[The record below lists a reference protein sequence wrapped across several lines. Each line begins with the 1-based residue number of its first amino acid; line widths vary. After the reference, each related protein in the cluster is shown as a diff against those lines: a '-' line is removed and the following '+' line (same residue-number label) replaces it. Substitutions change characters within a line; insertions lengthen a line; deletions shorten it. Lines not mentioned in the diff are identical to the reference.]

1 MILHIAKKEFREALR
16 DNKFRI
22 SAGLLTILVVFAM
35 LVSWNYY
42 QKVNQEYQQAN
53 QTIRSQWE
61 TQTPKN
67 PHSAAH
73 FGTFAFKPVQTLS
86 LIDNGLDK
94 YLGVSVFLEAH
105 KQNTAAYKQIADQN
119 DLARFA
125 ELTPAFV
132 FVYLLPLLIILLA
145 FNTITAEK
153 ENDTLRLL
161 LSQGISFRQLA
172 MGKMAGIWLILLT
185 LLLPI
190 FSVGLVLILV
200 SENKSSAIGN
210 YILLIFSLLLY
221 YTVFVNIAV
230 AVSAWAKNS
239 NIALVCLLGFWITSA
254 LLLPK
259 ISSNLSKTMY
269 PTPSAIAYQKQLKE
283 DLEKGV
289 DGHNPF
295 SEKSKQFE
303 DSVLKANKVDSV
315 HKLPFNYDGLSMQ
328 AGEEHETVVY
338 ARALKNLNNIYF
350 SQLGFYQSTALF
362 SPTIL
367 LKMLSMQFAK
377 TDLQTHY
384 EFTQQAENYR
394 IALVRDLNYDLKDNS
409 NYGDW
414 DYVSKDKDFFKKNV
428 KFDYQPISFSQTLAN
443 TSLALTLLVLWVLA
457 SVFLLQQT
465 TKKVVW

>member
-1 MILHIAKKEFREALR
+1 MILHIAKKEFTEALR

-22 SAGLLTILVVFAM
+22 SAGLLTILVIFAM

-42 QKVNQEYQQAN
+42 QKVNQEYQQASKTARN
-53 QTIRSQWE
+53 QWE

-105 KQNTAAYKQIADQN
+105 KQNNAAYKQIADQN

-125 ELTPAFV
+125 ELTPTFV

-145 FNTITAEK
+145 FNTITSEK

-161 LSQGISFRQLA
+161 LSQGIHFRQLA

-190 FSVGLVLILV
+190 FSLGLVLIFV
-200 SENKSSAIGN
+200 SENQSSDIGN

-221 YTVFVNIAV
+221 YAVFINIAV
-230 AVSAWAKNS
+230 AVSAWAKSS

-269 PTPSAIAYQKQLKE
+269 PTPSAIVYQKQLKE

-315 HKLPFNYDGLSMQ
+315 HKLPFNYAGLSMQ

-350 SQLGFYQSTALF
+350 SQLNFYQSTALL

-409 NYGDW
+409 KYGDW
-414 DYVSKDKDFFKKNV
+414 DYISQDKDFFKKNV
-428 KFDYQPISFSQTLAN
+428 KFDYKPISFSQTLAN

-457 SVFLLQQT
+457 SIFLLQRA
-465 TKKVVW
+465 TKKVNL

>member
-1 MILHIAKKEFREALR
+1 MILHIAKKEFTEALR
-16 DNKFRI
+16 DNKFRFC
-22 SAGLLTILVVFAM
+22 AGFVLLLLIFSM

-42 QKVNQEYQQAN
+42 QKVNQEYQQAS
-53 QTIRSQWE
+53 QTARKQWE

-145 FNTITAEK
+145 FNTFTAEK

-161 LSQGISFRQLA
+161 LSQGVSFRQLA
-172 MGKMAGIWLILLT
+172 MGKVAGIWLLLAA
-185 LLLPI
+185 LLLPV
-190 FSVGLVLILV
+190 FGLGFVFIAIAD
-200 SENKSSAIGN
+200 SQFAAIGN
-210 YILLIFSLLLY
+210 YMLLIFSLIAY
-221 YTVFVNIAV
+221 YAIFVNIAV
-230 AVSAWAKNS
+230 GVSAWAKSS
-239 NIALVCLLGFWITSA
+239 NISLVSLLGFWIVSA

-259 ISSNLSKTMY
+259 LTSNLSKTVY
-269 PTPSAIAYQKQLKE
+269 PTPSAISYQKQLKE

-315 HKLPFNYDGLSMQ
+315 HKLPFNYAGLSMQ

-350 SQLGFYQSTALF
+350 SQLNLYQSTALF

-384 EFTQQAENYR
+384 DFTQQAENYR

-414 DYVSKDKDFFKKNV
+414 DYISKDKDFFKKNV
-428 KFDYQPISFSQTLAN
+428 KFDYKPLSFSQTLAN
-443 TSLALTLLVLWVLA
+443 TSTALALLMAWVLA
-457 SVFLLQQT
+457 SLLLLQRATQ
-465 TKKVVW
+465 KVNL